1 MESDSESNLALDN
14 KETFTDFNEETI
26 LYFYGLDSLA
36 PTEWID
42 AESEVSILLNNFN
55 AFGSEST
62 EDSSTT
68 DVQNQIVIRD
78 DADPLGIKES
88 ILQNKSQK
96 RKTLAHANQNM
107 IQPELSISKK
117 EFDPVIF
124 LKEVHRGTSYRDLES
139 GSENLRHLVE
149 QRTEILKNLVK
160 NYFEQFVNSKSTVDS
175 FYLDIQ
181 EQKKSN
187 PSDRGTKQFNTK
199 LESVIDM
206 AKNLYGPILD
216 RRNKAEKIRITL
228 NILERWKFFFDLPR
242 KLQECLR
249 LRKIDNAVKN
259 YKKGKYLIQSF
270 TDVSDSSSQI
280 PRSSRIPEGQQKVF
294 DEVWSEVNITVKQ
307 IHEYLYE
314 QLSDPSVPMKIQEKN
329 IFNLVSLDS
338 KGDPVSFYLNQQFQ
352 WNLRHLSSIFT
363 EHVGHMK
370 DIRKELHGSDG
381 KFNFSQSQS
390 DLRSVSVEKLLEILN
405 VDEKPPTHLY
415 QKMDIKRLQRDLIHL
430 NSKIDSYETYIG
442 NEYDCQIWVKM
453 TKVIK
458 TLSSVLMKF
467 LPDYWKLCMHYIE
480 GRYDQDSFSKKR
492 KNETKEENDRAE
504 KCQII
509 IKQMIELY
517 SILISKILFLDKP
530 LEDLSN
536 KTRTIF
542 NEIYVDSD
550 DDDSSSENSSKKNR
564 FEEEE
569 EEEEED
575 NEFTLESQNSL
586 EGKREIIVIPL
597 KKQQNELIESTPTNK
612 NINNTIRRRKRAG
625 VIGLN
630 IKSDK
635 DKDDNKEN
643 NLAIDTSTTKSIL
656 YNPISHIDT
665 IGNAAFA
672 EADKEKGITLKIDEV
687 NDESNDISDKETD
700 NRMKNENEENN
711 ENLEIETNLKPNYY
725 NLNTEEKQDFSI
737 FSSPIKLTS
746 MNENYSE
753 QNENTSYHQYEEEQE
768 KTEKNENVES
778 SNDNN
783 DTLFSV
789 NFKKQ
794 MIPIECSLFVNS
806 HPLIICYFI
815 NIILKNVSNT
825 YNKIKALKYNKEDVI
840 LAPLHDLINDLKL
853 RAVELISRNTIEE
866 TKTFFKYENWI
877 MDDDIYINLRLKNND
892 NENTP
897 IPTSAVSTKPP
908 SVISSNTTNNYEK
921 SSTTLYIKLFY
932 NFLKFIIRT
941 LNVITKLHTSQ
952 ELSIL
957 PNDTSHK
964 ITKKTNSIYTIK
976 SLKSNNDFLKLED
989 NIELHEKLMKLIET
1003 CVLKSN
1009 FALLDSLHFL
1019 SVASET
1025 EIKQIIEKEELKNPL
1040 IGASNIKLNDT
1051 NSSIVNFG
1059 NIEVLNES
1067 INSELNNVN
1076 ISSAT
1081 TMVDHHKKPKKKFD
1095 IKNNDI
1101 KTLVIMSNILA
1112 FNDIIFP
1119 KIQDFYETSFKC
1131 LSEQKVNELYESA
1144 HFLNGQLFEKYLK
1157 KKLIKI
1163 RVIVRNGILYSGFDW
1178 YYITVPHEVSPYI
1191 TKLIIEIVKI
1201 HSQITDISRKLQDM
1215 MISEIFLNLV
1225 QDLLEAFREIDHYSV
1240 AGMLQATLET
1250 EVIHQTLSEYEKEK
1264 TSEILKQIYQ
1274 RVEKNVIL
1282 DENAS
1287 SDVMTKMLNDV
1298 KNKLAIYQE
1307 QMALITSCFTNKNSN
1322 STAKNKLNKI

>member
-1 MESDSESNLALDN
+1 MESDSESNLDLDN

-36 PTEWID
+36 PSEWID
-42 AESEVSILLNNFN
+42 AESEVSILLNDFN
-55 AFGSEST
+55 VSSSNEPTESS
-62 EDSSTT
+62 DI
-68 DVQNQIVIRD
+68 QNQVVIKD
-78 DADPLGIKES
+78 DADPLGIKDS
-88 ILQNKSQK
+88 ILHNKSQK
-96 RKTLAHANQNM
+96 RKTIAHANQNM
-107 IQPELSISKK
+107 IQQELSISRK

-124 LKEVHRGTSYRDLES
+124 LKEVHRGTSYRDLEN
-139 GSENLRHLVE
+139 GSENLRKLVE

-175 FYLDIQ
+175 FYLDIKN
-181 EQKKSN
+181 QKRSN
-187 PSDRGTKQFNTK
+187 TNDQGTNQFNTK
-199 LESVIDM
+199 LETVIDM

-280 PRSSRIPEGQQKVF
+280 LRSSRIPEGQQKVF

-363 EHVGHMK
+363 EHVGQMK
-370 DIRKELHGSDG
+370 DIRNELYGSDG
-381 KFNFSQSQS
+381 KFNFGQSQS

-415 QKMDIKRLQRDLIHL
+415 QKMDIKRLQRDLINL
-430 NSKIDSYETYIG
+430 NSKINSYESYIG

-480 GRYDQDSFSKKR
+480 GRYDQDSFSKKK

-536 KTRTIF
+536 KTRSIF
-542 NEIYVDSD
+542 NDIYVDSD
-550 DDDSSSENSSKKNR
+550 DDDSSNSDNNSKNDKFESEES
-564 FEEEE
+564 
-569 EEEEED
+569 D

-586 EGKREIIVIPL
+586 EGKKEIIVIPL
-597 KKQQNELIESTPTNK
+597 KKQKEKIESPPTK
-612 NINNTIRRRKRAG
+612 KQINNTMRRRKRVG
-625 VIGLN
+625 VIGLDM
-630 IKSDK
+630 KSDK
-635 DKDDNKEN
+635 DKDNNKEN
-643 NLAIDTSTTKSIL
+643 NIAIDTSTTKSIL

-672 EADKEKGITLKIDEV
+672 EANKEKGVSIKIDEADEDV
-687 NDESNDISDKETD
+687 SNKENDD
-700 NRMKNENEENN
+700 NKIKKENEEN
-711 ENLEIETNLKPNYY
+711 LTIETNLKPN
-725 NLNTEEKQDFSI
+725 NNDLNEEEKQDFSI

-746 MNENYSE
+746 MNENDSE
-753 QNENTSYHQYEEEQE
+753 QNEDNSYHQYEEEQE
-768 KTEKNENVES
+768 KNDKTANTES

-783 DTLFSV
+783 ETLCSV

-853 RAVELISRNTIEE
+853 RAVELISKNTIEE
-866 TKTFFKYENWI
+866 TRTFFKYENWI
-877 MDDDIYINLRLKNND
+877 MDDDIYVNLRLKNND
-892 NENTP
+892 NESPP
-897 IPTSAVSTKPP
+897 IPSSAVSTKPP
-908 SVISSNTTNNYEK
+908 SIISSNTNNNYEK

-941 LNVITKLHTSQ
+941 LNVITKLHTPQ

-957 PNDTSHK
+957 PNESPHK
-964 ITKKTNSIYTIK
+964 LSKKTNSMYTIK
-976 SLKSNNDFLKLED
+976 SLKSANEISKFED
-989 NIELHEKLMKLIET
+989 NIELYEKLMKLIET
-1003 CVLKSN
+1003 CVIKSN
-1009 FALLDSLHFL
+1009 FALLDSLYFL
-1019 SVASET
+1019 SVASEI

-1112 FNDIIFP
+1112 FKDIIFP
-1119 KIQDFYETSFKC
+1119 KIQNFYETSFKC
-1131 LSEQKVNELYESA
+1131 LSEAKVNELYESSQ
-1144 HFLNGQLFEKYLK
+1144 FLNGQLFEKYLK

-1250 EVIHQTLSEYEKEK
+1250 EVIHQTLSKYEKEK

-1287 SDVMTKMLNDV
+1287 SDIMTKMLNDV
-1298 KNKLAIYQE
+1298 KSKLAIYQE
-1307 QMALITSCFTNKNSN
+1307 QMALITSCFTNNN
-1322 STAKNKLNKI
+1322 NTNNTVKNKLNKI